1 MLFPALSLFG
11 LPAGPSAVLDLT
23 ADFAPLLVGLWVLLG
38 LCVLGLGVALATHD
52 TWQERRQDKKPKTVR
67 LPRLICPMQ
76 RNSNIF
82 RVHRQVFPSLAVSRG
97 SQVSPPSCGPPAPSK
112 GS

>member
-52 TWQERRQDKKPKTVR
+52 TWPERRQDKKTQDRPASAPD
-67 LPRLICPMQ
+67 LPD
-76 RNSNIF
+76 
-82 RVHRQVFPSLAVSRG
+82 A
-97 SQVSPPSCGPPAPSK
+97 A
-112 GS
+112 

>member
-1 MLFPALSLFG
+1 MGVKMLFPALSLFG

-52 TWQERRQDKKPKTVR
+52 TWQESRQDKKTQDRPASASD
-67 LPRLICPMQ
+67 LPD
-76 RNSNIF
+76 
-82 RVHRQVFPSLAVSRG
+82 A
-97 SQVSPPSCGPPAPSK
+97 A
-112 GS
+112 

>member
-38 LCVLGLGVALATHD
+38 LCVPGLGVALATHD
-52 TWQERRQDKKPKTVR
+52 TWQE
-67 LPRLICPMQ
+67 
-76 RNSNIF
+76 S
-82 RVHRQVFPSLAVSRG
+82 RQVANVDAARSRVG
-97 SQVSPPSCGPPAPSK
+97 SSSSRP
-112 GS
+112 